1 MQPLALVC
9 YERLLPGTHLVNR
22 LQDLNYRVLSL
33 SDVSRLTATAQR
45 ESPLLVFID
54 LESSGDVCGAIA
66 ALKATPPMAHLP
78 VVAFAPDNAP
88 ALLAAAQSAGASI
101 AVSGT
106 AVIQHLSQFIDQALL
121 VD

>member
-9 YERLLPGTHLVNR
+9 YERLLPGSHLVNR

-33 SDVSRLTATAQR
+33 SDVSRLSATAQR

-54 LESSGDVCGAIA
+54 LASAGDVCGAIA
-66 ALKATPPMAHLP
+66 ALKATPAIAHLP

-88 ALLAAAQSAGASI
+88 DLLTAARSAGASI
-101 AVSGT
+101 TVSES
-106 AVIQHLSQFIDQALL
+106 AIIQHLSQFIDQALL